1 MALIGNEMEYAKKI
15 LTGAVKE
22 KNLFKALV
30 MLTKYYYFEM
40 SMDVKDIEKNLRM
53 YIKAMG
59 DNIDDETLENIIK
72 SNTSS
77 KTNINKLDKM
87 IGIIKRDKTKYMILI
102 CILAIALES
111 IEPCI
116 ASETYSFEAGLN
128 NSCNQIID
136 LLLVIAQ
143 YVFLG
148 LGLKNLITV
157 AISGGS
163 FRDMV
168 SESSQFLLGYVFIK
182 IYPTIFE
189 IFSQIKF

>member
-1 MALIGNEMEYAKKI
+1 MLGGIEM
-15 LTGAVKE
+15 
-22 KNLFKALV
+22 
-30 MLTKYYYFEM
+30 TKSCKFNSEEFNKMQYQ
-40 SMDVKDIEKNLRM
+40 D
-53 YIKAMG
+53 
-59 DNIDDETLENIIK
+59 
-72 SNTSS
+72 
-77 KTNINKLDKM
+77 NINKLDKM

-182 IYPTIFE
+182 IYPTIFN
-189 IFSQIKF
+189 IFSQIQF

>member
-1 MALIGNEMEYAKKI
+1 M
-15 LTGAVKE
+15 
-22 KNLFKALV
+22 
-30 MLTKYYYFEM
+30 TKTCKFSSE
-40 SMDVKDIEKNLRM
+40 EFNRM
-53 YIKAMG
+53 QYQY
-59 DNIDDETLENIIK
+59 D
-72 SNTSS
+72 
-77 KTNINKLDKM
+77 INKLDKM
-87 IGIIKRDKTKYMILI
+87 IGIIKRDKTKYMLLV
-102 CILAIALES
+102 CILAIALNEIS
-111 IEPCI
+111 TCF
-116 ASETYSFEAGLN
+116 AETYSFEAGLN

-148 LGLKNLITV
+148 LGLKNLTTV

>member
-1 MALIGNEMEYAKKI
+1 MKTCKFNTKDFNMI
-15 LTGAVKE
+15 
-22 KNLFKALV
+22 KNQ
-30 MLTKYYYFEM
+30 
-40 SMDVKDIEKNLRM
+40 
-53 YIKAMG
+53 
-59 DNIDDETLENIIK
+59 DD
-72 SNTSS
+72 
-77 KTNINKLDKM
+77 INKLDKL
-87 IGIIKRDKTKYMILI
+87 IGLIKRDKKKYLLLVI
-102 CILAIALES
+102 ILAVVLKECGICFGA
-111 IEPCI
+111 
-116 ASETYSFEAGLN
+116 ETYDFEAGLN
-128 NSCNQIID
+128 NSCNEIIN

-143 YVFLG
+143 YVFLF

>member
-1 MALIGNEMEYAKKI
+1 M
-15 LTGAVKE
+15 
-22 KNLFKALV
+22 
-30 MLTKYYYFEM
+30 TKTCKFSSE
-40 SMDVKDIEKNLRM
+40 EFNRM
-53 YIKAMG
+53 QYQ
-59 DNIDDETLENIIK
+59 D
-72 SNTSS
+72 
-77 KTNINKLDKM
+77 NINKLDKM

-116 ASETYSFEAGLN
+116 ASETYSFEVGLS
-128 NSCNQIID
+128 NSCNQIVQ

>member
-1 MALIGNEMEYAKKI
+1 MI
-15 LTGAVKE
+15 
-22 KNLFKALV
+22 
-30 MLTKYYYFEM
+30 
-40 SMDVKDIEKNLRM
+40 
-53 YIKAMG
+53 
-59 DNIDDETLENIIK
+59 NI
-72 SNTSS
+72 
-77 KTNINKLDKM
+77 
-87 IGIIKRDKTKYMILI
+87 
-102 CILAIALES
+102 
-111 IEPCI
+111 
-116 ASETYSFEAGLN
+116 N
-128 NSCNQIID
+128 NSCNEIIN

-143 YVFLG
+143 YVFLF

>member
-1 MALIGNEMEYAKKI
+1 M
-15 LTGAVKE
+15 
-22 KNLFKALV
+22 
-30 MLTKYYYFEM
+30 TKTCKFSSE
-40 SMDVKDIEKNLRM
+40 EFNRM
-53 YIKAMG
+53 QYQ
-59 DNIDDETLENIIK
+59 DY
-72 SNTSS
+72 
-77 KTNINKLDKM
+77 INKLDKM
-87 IGIIKRDKTKYMILI
+87 IGIIKRDKTKYMILV
-102 CILAIALES
+102 CILAIALNEIES
-111 IEPCI
+111 CF
-116 ASETYSFEAGLN
+116 AETYSFEVGLS
-128 NSCNQIID
+128 NSCNQIVQ

>member
-1 MALIGNEMEYAKKI
+1 M
-15 LTGAVKE
+15 
-22 KNLFKALV
+22 
-30 MLTKYYYFEM
+30 TKTCKFNSEEFNKMQYQDY
-40 SMDVKDIEKNLRM
+40 
-53 YIKAMG
+53 
-59 DNIDDETLENIIK
+59 
-72 SNTSS
+72 
-77 KTNINKLDKM
+77 INKLDKM
-87 IGIIKRDKTKYMILI
+87 IGIIKRDKTKYMLLI
-102 CILAIALES
+102 CILAIALNEIGS
-111 IEPCI
+111 CF
-116 ASETYSFEAGLN
+116 AETYSFEAGLN

-182 IYPTIFE
+182 IYPTIFN

>member
-1 MALIGNEMEYAKKI
+1 M
-15 LTGAVKE
+15 
-22 KNLFKALV
+22 
-30 MLTKYYYFEM
+30 TKTCKF
-40 SMDVKDIEKNLRM
+40 
-53 YIKAMG
+53 
-59 DNIDDETLENIIK
+59 
-72 SNTSS
+72 SS
-77 KTNINKLDKM
+77 EEFNKMQYQDYINKLDKM

-102 CILAIALES
+102 CILAIALNEIS
-111 IEPCI
+111 TCF
-116 ASETYSFEAGLN
+116 AETYSFEAGLN

>member
-1 MALIGNEMEYAKKI
+1 M
-15 LTGAVKE
+15 
-22 KNLFKALV
+22 
-30 MLTKYYYFEM
+30 TKTCKFSSE
-40 SMDVKDIEKNLRM
+40 EFNRM
-53 YIKAMG
+53 QYQY
-59 DNIDDETLENIIK
+59 D
-72 SNTSS
+72 
-77 KTNINKLDKM
+77 INKLDKM
-87 IGIIKRDKTKYMILI
+87 IGIIKRDKTKYMLLV
-102 CILAIALES
+102 CILAIALNEIS
-111 IEPCI
+111 TCF
-116 ASETYSFEAGLN
+116 AETYSFEAGLN

-182 IYPTIFE
+182 IYPTIFN